1 MRKKNSIIKELKIMG
16 LVPRKRAYKEMKDYM
31 LVIIIVGIFML
42 SIIGMWKYP
51 NIPVMYDYHH
61 INSFT
66 PYHTIAE
73 GDELPEC
80 GNGIPNHFHWRV

>member
-1 MRKKNSIIKELKIMG
+1 
-16 LVPRKRAYKEMKDYM
+16 
-31 LVIIIVGIFML
+31 ML